1 MEQNC
6 FRISRS
12 NCDSLGSEQQYGQT
26 CSEKPLMHWHWSP
39 RTRLLVWQVRLMPSA
54 IWLEAVFGHRRLGSA
69 RIVSQPQAGEHTSCS
84 RHAGLA
90 LATTKRVSQIV
101 SDVTPQPDDQN
112 RQGRP
117 CDKNVSNP

>member
-12 NCDSLGSEQQYGQT
+12 NCDFLGSEQQYGQT
-26 CSEKPLMHWHWSP
+26 CSEKLLTHWRWRP
-39 RTRLLVWQVRLMPSA
+39 QTRLLVWQVRLMPA
-54 IWLEAVFGHRRLGSA
+54 TIWPEAVVGHCRLLSA

-90 LATTKRVSQIV
+90 LATAKRVSQIV

-117 CDKNVSNP
+117 CDKNVSKP